1 MEPVMA
7 VFLRSLGIDPPQRK
21 GTSRFETGIYA
32 IDQVKA
38 PVVTRADERLL
49 FTEDQRIERTSELP
63 KHDLNDDQIFFA
75 LFIDGEN
82 FRYNGGHMRQFRVR
96 NINYRKRDPV

>member
-7 VFLRSLGIDPPQRK
+7 VFLRFLGIDPPQRK

-32 IDQVKA
+32 IDQVKT
-38 PVVTRADERLL
+38 PVVTGADERFFL
-49 FTEDQRIERTSELP
+49 TEDQRIERTPELP
-63 KHDLNDDQIFFA
+63 KHDLNNDQIFFA

-82 FRYNGGHMRQFRVR
+82 FGYNGRHKGQFWFR
-96 NINYRKRDPV
+96 NTTIEKDILV